1 MRSRD
6 EKKIIGKYGGDRRG
20 CESRSWGSDRKKI
33 KKKKKKRESE
43 SEREIE
49 RENKGSWG
57 L

>member
-57 L
+57 Y